1 MCAGDEVCLIVGLST
16 FSCLNP
22 EVMSLK
28 SGCRSGKQS
37 VFKIDLRFGRSDS
50 KDARD
55 KFAASLPHELESRK
69 VERSEPLSE
78 GKASAVIRNV

>member
-1 MCAGDEVCLIVGLST
+1 M
-16 FSCLNP
+16 
-22 EVMSLK
+22 
-28 SGCRSGKQS
+28 
-37 VFKIDLRFGRSDS
+37 FKIDLRFGRSDS

-55 KFAASLPHELESRK
+55 KFAASLPHELESQK